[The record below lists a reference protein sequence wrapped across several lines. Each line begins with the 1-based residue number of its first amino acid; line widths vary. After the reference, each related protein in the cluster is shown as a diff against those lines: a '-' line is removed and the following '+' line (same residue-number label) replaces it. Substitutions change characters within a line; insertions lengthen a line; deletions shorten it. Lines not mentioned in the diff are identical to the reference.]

1 MTDKIPTD
9 AQQYLNVASQCAA
22 TATSELAKNVLVDDG
37 SGTLRELLNDAADA
51 IRAGWAIKQG
61 QPMTDKPSPTDPELN
76 TPSDAE
82 IIMLDVESGI
92 SVRAGKGA
100 VMLAGASKEASMARS
115 DDALNA
121 GPRVQHK
128 HTVLSALAA
137 AQKPMTA
144 SQIDEV
150 VGIGVSEVR
159 KAIRK
164 LAAAEV
170 VHLYAWSRENAAR
183 AWAPVWAYGQ
193 GEHAPAPN
201 GAKPVKAQLAKPKPD
216 SPPEQMARTAHLA
229 IPVTGFRTTFV
240 GGINPWGLVT

>member
-1 MTDKIPTD
+1 
-9 AQQYLNVASQCAA
+9 
-22 TATSELAKNVLVDDG
+22 
-37 SGTLRELLNDAADA
+37 
-51 IRAGWAIKQG
+51 
-61 QPMTDKPSPTDPELN
+61 
-76 TPSDAE
+76 
-82 IIMLDVESGI
+82 
-92 SVRAGKGA
+92 
-100 VMLAGASKEASMARS
+100 MARS

-128 HTVLSALAA
+128 HTVLSALTA

-183 AWAPVWAYGQ
+183 AWAPVWAFGQ
-193 GEHAPAPN
+193 GEHAPAPK
-201 GAKPVKAQLAKPKPD
+201 GAKPVAVMAPPAKPKPD
-216 SPPEQMARTAHLA
+216 SLPEQMARTAHLA
-229 IPVTGFRTTFV
+229 IPVSQCRTTFV
-240 GGINPWGLVT
+240 GGANPWGLVT

>member
-1 MTDKIPTD
+1 
-9 AQQYLNVASQCAA
+9 
-22 TATSELAKNVLVDDG
+22 
-37 SGTLRELLNDAADA
+37 
-51 IRAGWAIKQG
+51 
-61 QPMTDKPSPTDPELN
+61 
-76 TPSDAE
+76 
-82 IIMLDVESGI
+82 
-92 SVRAGKGA
+92 
-100 VMLAGASKEASMARS
+100 MARS

-201 GAKPVKAQLAKPKPD
+201 GAKPVKAQPAKPKPEAGPD
-216 SPPEQMARTAHLA
+216 QMARTAHLA
-229 IPVTGFRTTFV
+229 IPITQCRTTFA
-240 GGINPWGLVT
+240 GGVNPWGLVT

>member
-1 MTDKIPTD
+1 
-9 AQQYLNVASQCAA
+9 
-22 TATSELAKNVLVDDG
+22 
-37 SGTLRELLNDAADA
+37 
-51 IRAGWAIKQG
+51 
-61 QPMTDKPSPTDPELN
+61 
-76 TPSDAE
+76 
-82 IIMLDVESGI
+82 
-92 SVRAGKGA
+92 
-100 VMLAGASKEASMARS
+100 MARS

-128 HTVLSALAA
+128 HAVLAALAS

-193 GEHAPAPN
+193 GEHAPTPN
-201 GAKPVKAQLAKPKPD
+201 GAKPVKAQPAKPKPD

-240 GGINPWGLVT
+240 GGINPWGLAA

>member
-1 MTDKIPTD
+1 
-9 AQQYLNVASQCAA
+9 
-22 TATSELAKNVLVDDG
+22 
-37 SGTLRELLNDAADA
+37 
-51 IRAGWAIKQG
+51 
-61 QPMTDKPSPTDPELN
+61 
-76 TPSDAE
+76 
-82 IIMLDVESGI
+82 
-92 SVRAGKGA
+92 
-100 VMLAGASKEASMARS
+100 MARS
-115 DDALNA
+115 NALNA

-128 HTVLSALAA
+128 HTVLAALTA

-183 AWAPVWAYGQ
+183 AWTPVWAYGQ

-201 GAKPVKAQLAKPKPD
+201 GAKPVKAQPAKPKPEAGLD
-216 SPPEQMARTAHLA
+216 QTARTTHLA
-229 IPVTGFRTTFV
+229 IPVSQCRTTFV
-240 GGINPWGLVT
+240 GGVNPWGVVNPAFQKAQCESLIKHVSIA

>member
-1 MTDKIPTD
+1 
-9 AQQYLNVASQCAA
+9 
-22 TATSELAKNVLVDDG
+22 
-37 SGTLRELLNDAADA
+37 
-51 IRAGWAIKQG
+51 
-61 QPMTDKPSPTDPELN
+61 
-76 TPSDAE
+76 
-82 IIMLDVESGI
+82 
-92 SVRAGKGA
+92 
-100 VMLAGASKEASMARS
+100 MARS
-115 DDALNA
+115 DDARNA
-121 GPRVQHK
+121 RPRVQHK
-128 HTVLSALAA
+128 YTVLAALTA

-170 VHLYAWSRENAAR
+170 VHLYAWSRENSAR

-193 GEHAPAPN
+193 GEHAQQPK
-201 GAKPVKAQLAKPKPD
+201 GAKPVSVKAPPAKPKPD
-216 SPPEQMARTAHLA
+216 SLPEQMARTAHLA